1 VSTLKEKV
9 CSRQFVIGAVVVLA
23 LLLLVGAALAVSNT
37 FTTVTPANLSYYKSS
52 NTPIFNITLSAPAV
66 TCTAYYNN
74 GTISSYYMTGVNAT
88 GGDGAIG
95 GNVSFNYSG
104 SYFNSPHQL
113 SNLTFYCVNASTA
126 SGPSWLNTSTSAG
139 FIYFG
144 KDTVSP
150 VLNDFATLPNVSVWG
165 NSNGIINITIPT
177 TEINPYYCYMTIYG
191 PSSTAAAIVNGT
203 MTSEENSTCYMNLTA
218 PNGNAGLTG
227 NGFFKFEKH
236 VVDLAGNT
244 GNAVNYVNQSGFVY
258 TPYTGRWNLIG
269 TYGNE
274 TFGTICNRIPNATY
288 ISWYNNTYHNF
299 TTYTCG
305 ASTNKATTVWD
316 GAGVYVAVAKD
327 ITAYNLN
334 TTKTLTAPAQYIQT
348 NWSSTDGPWNIVG
361 VYNPTG
367 RTLDT
372 ICYLNTSGLNF
383 NSIYYVSYH
392 SVADGVY
399 YTHPCGT
406 DYNNVTAPAGSAV
419 WVAVRNSTTYTRGGI
434 VNFTIA
440 P

>member
-1 VSTLKEKV
+1 MKTFKEKV
-9 CSRQFVIGAVVVLA
+9 CSRQFLIGAAAVLVI
-23 LLLLVGAALAVSNT
+23 LLLAGLALAVSNT
-37 FTTVTPANLSYYKSS
+37 FTTVTPTANTYYKSS

-74 GTISSYYMTGVNAT
+74 GTLSSYYMTGVNAT
-88 GGDGAIG
+88 GGSGAIG

-104 SYFNSPHQL
+104 TYFNSPHQK

-126 SGPSWLNTSTSAG
+126 SDPSWLNTSVDAG

-150 VLNDFATLPNVSVWG
+150 VLTDAITAQNTTLIG
-165 NSNGIINITIPT
+165 NTQGLLIVTIPT
-177 TEINPYYCYMTIYG
+177 VEINPYYCYMTIYG
-191 PSSTAAAIVNGT
+191 PDATSIFLSNGT
-203 MTSEENSTCYMNLTA
+203 MTSEENSTCYKNLTA
-218 PNGNAGLTG
+218 TELTG

-236 VVDLAGNT
+236 VSDLSGNI
-244 GNAVNYVNQSGFVY
+244 GNAVTYVNQSGFVY
-258 TPYTGRWNLIG
+258 TPIVNKWNLIG

-274 TFGTICNRIPNATY
+274 TFGTICDRIPSATY

-305 ASTNKATTVWD
+305 SATNKALTVWD
-316 GAGVYVAVAKD
+316 GAGVYVAVSAST
-327 ITAYNLN
+327 TAYNLN
-334 TTKTLTAPAQYIQT
+334 TTKTLMAPAQYVQT
-348 NWSSTDGPWNIVG
+348 NFSSTDGPWNIVG

-367 RTLDT
+367 RTLDS

-383 NSIYYVSYH
+383 NSIYYTSYH
-392 SVADGVY
+392 SLVDNKY

-419 WVAVRNSTTYTRGGI
+419 WVAVRNSTTYTLGGI

>member
-1 VSTLKEKV
+1 VKTFKEKV

-23 LLLLVGAALAVSNT
+23 LLLLVGTALAVSNT
-37 FTTVTPANLSYYKSS
+37 FTAVTPASNTYYKTS
-52 NTPIFNITLSAPAV
+52 NTPIFNISLSYPAV

-74 GTISSYYMTGVNAT
+74 GTLSSYYMTGVNAT
-88 GGDGAIG
+88 GGSGTVG

-104 SYFNSPHQL
+104 SYFNSPYQK
-113 SNLTFYCVNASTA
+113 SNLTFACVNATT
-126 SGPSWLNTSTSAG
+126 GTTEWMNTSTSAG
-139 FIYFG
+139 FLYFS

-150 VLNDFATLPNVSVWG
+150 VLNDFATVVNYTTWG

-177 TEINPYYCYMTIYG
+177 TEINPYYCYLTIYNPG
-191 PSSTAAAIVNGT
+191 STAAYLVNGT
-203 MTSEENSTCYMNLTA
+203 MASEENSTCYKNLSA
-218 PNGNAGLTG
+218 PDLNG

-236 VVDLAGNT
+236 VTDLAGNT

-274 TFGTICNRIPNATY
+274 TFGTICDRIPNATY

-305 ASTNKATTVWD
+305 SATNKATTVWD
-316 GAGVYVAVAKD
+316 GAGVYVAVSAST
-327 ITAYNLN
+327 TAYNLN
-334 TTKTLTAPAQYIQT
+334 TTKTLTAPAQYVQT
-348 NWSSTDGPWNIVG
+348 NFSSTDGPWNIVG

-367 RTLDT
+367 RTLDS
-372 ICYLNTSGLNF
+372 ICYLNTSGINF
-383 NSIYYVSYH
+383 NSVYYVSYH
-392 SVADGVY
+392 SITDGLY

-406 DYNNVTAPAGSAV
+406 DYNNITAPAGSAV
-419 WVAVRNSTTYTRGGI
+419 WVAVRNSTTYTLGGI